1 MRDRGRNPPELGDPD
16 RVVAEVFGC
25 RPDQVA
31 RAVVVSPFVPLAAF
45 RRHVDAVT
53 AELAPRFFYRGFT
66 GAVRGRP
73 VTVIHTGVGPSRVG
87 DCLGFL
93 SLTPARRVVFA
104 GAVGGLGLDH
114 RIGDWFVPTAVADGE
129 GYARYVREPFP
140 DLVAAAPRLDGL
152 PGRSGLEGRF
162 LAARGLAVRDGPLF
176 TIGSIAFESRGNLL
190 ALRAAG
196 YRAVEME
203 LSALYAAAGHH
214 GLDVAALT
222 YVSDLPLESS
232 LWQPRCEDETAAL
245 KAAYRA
251 LPELAVAC
259 AAEGA

>member
-1 MRDRGRNPPELGDPD
+1 MRDPGRNPPDLGDPG

-31 RAVVVSPFVPLAAF
+31 DAVVVSPFVPLAAF
-45 RRHVDAVT
+45 RRHVEVVT
-53 AELAPRFFYRGFT
+53 AELAPPFFYRGFT
-66 GAVRGRP
+66 GVVRGRP

-93 SLTPARRVVFA
+93 ALTPARRVVFA
-104 GAVGGLGLDH
+104 GAVGGLGPDH
-114 RIGDWFVPTAVADGE
+114 GIGDWFVPTAVADGE
-129 GYARYVREPFP
+129 GFTRYVREPFP

-152 PGRSGLEGRF
+152 PGRDGPEGRF
-162 LAARGLAVRDGPLF
+162 LASRGMVVRDGPVF
-176 TIGSIAFESRGNLL
+176 TIGSIAFESRDNLL

-214 GLDVAALT
+214 GLEPRVLT

-232 LWQPRCEDETAAL
+232 LWQPRSADEKAAL

-251 LPELAVAC
+251 LPELALAC
-259 AAEGA
+259 AAEGT